1 MSRKAA
7 AAAAEEDPQAWPD
20 PRANPR
26 LLGQAAA
33 EDALL
38 AAYRT
43 ERLPHAWL
51 LTGPRGVGKATLA
64 FRFARF
70 LLARKTQTEP
80 GGGLFGELAL
90 PQSDQP
96 TNLALDPDDPVF
108 RRVAASGHPDLVTV
122 ARTVNPASK
131 KLRGEIVVDDVRA
144 ATGFLRHTSAEG
156 GWRICIVDAA
166 DEMNPNAANALL
178 KVLEEPPEQAIL
190 LLLAHA
196 PGRLLPTI
204 RSRCRQLVLP
214 PLSETTVLQLLADF
228 APELSPEDAT
238 ALARLSEG
246 SIGRALALA
255 GDGGLGLYR
264 QLVGLLESLP
274 RLDVAELHGF
284 GDKLARDSSGA
295 LFRTVGEL
303 LSAWIGRLVLARA
316 QGDTPLEILPGEAR
330 LIGRLGAGRSLASW
344 LDLWD
349 NLRRRFAQAD
359 GAALDRKQA
368 LIAAFLEIEALA
380 S

>member
-1 MSRKAA
+1 MSRRA
-7 AAAAEEDPQAWPD
+7 AAAAEETAQAWPE

-26 LLGQAAA
+26 LLGQGAA
-33 EDALL
+33 EEALL
-38 AAYRT
+38 AAYRGG
-43 ERLPHAWL
+43 RLPHAWL
-51 LTGPRGVGKATLA
+51 FTGPRGVGKATLA

-70 LLARKTQTEP
+70 LLADGQPEAATQEGP
-80 GGGLFGELAL
+80 GLFGEAAPAAAGLQLA
-90 PQSDQP
+90 SEH
-96 TNLALDPDDPVF
+96 AIF
-108 RRVAASGHPDLVTV
+108 RRVAAGGHADLVTV
-122 ARTVNPASK
+122 ARTVNPTSK

-144 ATGFLRHTSAEG
+144 ATGFLRRTSAEG

-178 KVLEEPPEQAIL
+178 KVLEEPPEQAML

-204 RSRCRQLVLP
+204 RSRCRQLALT
-214 PLSETTVLQLLADF
+214 PLSEGTVSELLGDF
-228 APELSPEDAT
+228 APELSAEDAT

-255 GDGGLGLYR
+255 DEGGLALYR
-264 QLVGLLESLP
+264 QMIALLESLP
-274 RLDVAELHGF
+274 RLEVAKLHDF

-303 LSAWIGRLVLARA
+303 LSGCIGRLVLARA
-316 QGDTPLEILPGEAR
+316 QGEAPLEILPGE
-330 LIGRLGAGRSLASW
+330 GRLLSGLGARRSLASW